1 MIGLRTR
8 FDPLR
13 INLGHYLKVSSKR
26 HFLGA
31 GLANLVEY
39 RRLELRQNQL
49 DSEINSE
56 GSRNENTDSFDII
69 CTLKFSLIYYTINYL
84 WCFQSSQLF
93 CPFSLISLFGLNFCY
108 LPPRESQDNHVY
120 LISYLTTVKR

>member
-1 MIGLRTR
+1 MIGVRIYGTR

-13 INLGHYLKVSSKR
+13 TNLGHYLKVSSKR

-39 RRLELRQNQL
+39 RSLELRQNQL
-49 DSEINSE
+49 DNEINSE

-69 CTLKFSLIYYTINYL
+69 CTLKSSLIFYMIKNL
-84 WCFQSSQLF
+84 WSFQSSQ
-93 CPFSLISLFGLNFCY
+93 
-108 LPPRESQDNHVY
+108 
-120 LISYLTTVKR
+120 